1 MAFYLLH
8 DSEQNSKKE
17 KAKAKAKAKG
27 KGAKLVKKL
36 PKAGGRAC
44 FSQLFCNGAGR
55 KVQAKQ
61 RSRRKRDARVAIKAG
76 QVSPA
81 DVLEMVAICK

>member
-8 DSEQNSKKE
+8 DSEQNRKKE

-27 KGAKLVKKL
+27 KGAKLVKKM

-44 FSQLFCNGAGR
+44 FSQPFCNGAGR
-55 KVQAKQ
+55 KCKPSSEVVVNVTLEWQL
-61 RSRRKRDARVAIKAG
+61 KRARCRL
-76 QVSPA
+76 QT
-81 DVLEMVAICK
+81 C

>member
-8 DSEQNSKKE
+8 DSEQNRKKE
-17 KAKAKAKAKG
+17 KAKAKAKG
-27 KGAKLVKKL
+27 KGAKLVKKM

-44 FSQLFCNGAGR
+44 FSQLFCNGGGR

-81 DVLEMVAICK
+81 DVLEMVSICK

>member
-8 DSEQNSKKE
+8 DSEQKE
-17 KAKAKAKAKG
+17 GESEGDGESERKRQTE
-27 KGAKLVKKL
+27 GAKLVKKM

-55 KVQAKQ
+55 KCKPSSEVVVNVTLEWQLK
-61 RSRRKRDARVAIKAG
+61 RSRCRL
-76 QVSPA
+76 QT
-81 DVLEMVAICK
+81 C